1 MLVWLRNST
10 CLWSYIYLY
19 LYIYCNHPYLTYGTD
34 YKCVHQKK
42 KKIVILYIRKR
53 QNKILVFIFVCSC
66 RVLHTTTVTPVG
78 IKPLVKTFHWQ
89 TCGLLPFVFFSVSLS
104 FFKTI
109 PLVLE
114 KLHNESWNQTTR
126 FNLHEGF
133 TPVRNCS
140 SCYTKK
146 CIQEHSF
153 THSTFP
159 FLVQKAF
166 RVRELL

>member
-19 LYIYCNHPYLTYGTD
+19 LYILQSPLFDLRYWLSVCTS
-34 YKCVHQKK
+34 K

-89 TCGLLPFVFFSVSLS
+89 TCGLLPFVFFFLS
-104 FFKTI
+104 FFFKTI

-146 CIQEHSF
+146 CIQVRSF